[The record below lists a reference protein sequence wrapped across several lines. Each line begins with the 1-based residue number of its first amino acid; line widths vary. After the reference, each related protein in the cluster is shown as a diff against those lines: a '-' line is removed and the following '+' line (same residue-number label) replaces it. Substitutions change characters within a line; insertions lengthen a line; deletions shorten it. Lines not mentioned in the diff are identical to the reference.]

1 MGTHGSAVMEANTP
15 QGPGDPITAGAL
27 LSPQELPLSSLGLQS
42 QPRISRSPERAG
54 YGCKTTTKSDAS
66 PGVSTEA
73 SRAGPAHQEGRFL
86 AQPLREGKSVPKSD
100 IPRDTPGASRF
111 YWGKDPNT
119 LAARR
124 VWTRGSG
131 GPHRR
136 AGATPLGL
144 SVTSWPWEV
153 SA

>member
-86 AQPLREGKSVPKSD
+86 AQHYERERVSPSL
-100 IPRDTPGASRF
+100 TSPG
-111 YWGKDPNT
+111 T
-119 LAARR
+119 LQEPAGFTGERIQ
-124 VWTRGSG
+124 THSPPGGSG
-131 GPHRR
+131 HGAPVAPIGGQGP
-136 AGATPLGL
+136 L
-144 SVTSWPWEV
+144 PW
-153 SA
+153 A